1 MINLPYWLAWL
12 QWIKWKNIANTL
24 PFFSLWHINQNSS
37 DKVMLPAYS
46 PHIPHMSQRHMLPK
60 EKVYVGNMI
69 DTIPQ
74 RWHEGRG
81 IVQAGRKGDVGRIW
95 VRLW

>member
-1 MINLPYWLAWL
+1 
-12 QWIKWKNIANTL
+12 
-24 PFFSLWHINQNSS
+24 
-37 DKVMLPAYS
+37 
-46 PHIPHMSQRHMLPK
+46 MLPK

-81 IVQAGRKGDVGRIW
+81 IVQAGRRPAGKAMLGEYGEDDW
-95 VRLW
+95 ESPFSQ

>member
-1 MINLPYWLAWL
+1 MVTMDKMDKHCKHI
-12 QWIKWKNIANTL
+12 T
-24 PFFSLWHINQNSS
+24 FFSLWHINQNSS

-46 PHIPHMSQRHMLPK
+46 PHIPRMSQRHMLPK

>member
-12 QWIKWKNIANTL
+12 QWIKWINIANTL
-24 PFFSLWHINQNSS
+24 PFFSLWHINKNSS
-37 DKVMLPAYS
+37 DKVMLAANS
-46 PHIPHMSQRHMLPK
+46 PHIPHISQRHMLPK

-95 VRLW
+95 